1 MKQPLEY
8 VEAHFEAFVGGLKD
22 LLRIPSVSTDPAY
35 ADQVSHCA
43 QWLVDHLTDIGV
55 QHVELVETKG
65 HPLVYAEHLQD
76 ERAPTLLAYAHY
88 DVQPP
93 DPIDLWKSN
102 PFEPTIRDNKIFA
115 RGACDDKGQL
125 FLVIK
130 AIEAFLKTSGGLPC
144 NLKLLF
150 EGEEES
156 GSESIARF
164 VEENPEKLQADFA
177 LVCDTAMVA
186 PGIPAITISLRG
198 IVYTEL
204 SLRASDRDLHSG
216 VFGGAV
222 ENPLHVLSDLIAGL
236 HDQQHRITIPGFYDD
251 VLELSESE
259 RVLLQELPFD
269 EKAWLGKVG
278 VAGTKTEEG
287 YSTLEAATARPTLDV
302 HGIWGGYAGDG
313 AKTIIPARAGAKI
326 SCRLVRN
333 QDPDQIFESLKT
345 YFDQRIPK
353 ALQHEFRQ
361 ISIGSPILI
370 DRENPAIKAAMDAL
384 EETFQAKPYFTR
396 QGGSIPI
403 VAMFK
408 DILKIDSILMGF
420 GLGEDAIHA
429 PNESFGL
436 DRFRKG
442 IESVV
447 RFFQRMG
454 DLP

>member
-35 ADQVSHCA
+35 ADEVSHCA

-65 HPLVYAEHLQD
+65 HPLVYAEHFQD

-93 DPIDLWKSN
+93 DPIDLWKSK
-102 PFEPTIRDNKIFA
+102 PFEPTIRENKIFA

-216 VFGGAV
+216 TNFPTSSKGRR
-222 ENPLHVLSDLIAGL
+222 
-236 HDQQHRITIPGFYDD
+236 HRIHCP
-251 VLELSESE
+251 S
-259 RVLLQELPFD
+259 
-269 EKAWLGKVG
+269 
-278 VAGTKTEEG
+278 
-287 YSTLEAATARPTLDV
+287 
-302 HGIWGGYAGDG
+302 
-313 AKTIIPARAGAKI
+313 
-326 SCRLVRN
+326 
-333 QDPDQIFESLKT
+333 
-345 YFDQRIPK
+345 
-353 ALQHEFRQ
+353 
-361 ISIGSPILI
+361 
-370 DRENPAIKAAMDAL
+370 
-384 EETFQAKPYFTR
+384 
-396 QGGSIPI
+396 
-403 VAMFK
+403 
-408 DILKIDSILMGF
+408 
-420 GLGEDAIHA
+420 
-429 PNESFGL
+429 
-436 DRFRKG
+436 
-442 IESVV
+442 
-447 RFFQRMG
+447 
-454 DLP
+454 